1 MIDLSTSFNKGR
13 GNLEHNK
20 RNLPY
25 NLSNVDKNRSSNN
38 IALVD
43 EDIHKTFTKLFGP
56 AVREHDEK
64 ETRKDR
70 KIVDYYEYQKKQK
83 QKGSKAKKGQ
93 PKVLFKEFVIQF
105 GNRKT
110 LDEYGITDKLLIQ
123 MYTEY
128 VEDFKK
134 RNPNLYV
141 VGAYIHLDEK
151 TPHLHLDVVPC
162 SPCNRKMRLTNSF
175 DNALETQG
183 YNVKKQRTGYKNW
196 RDDEINSIEMIYKN
210 HGINRFV
217 VGNTNKHNSNS
228 HLDLDSK
235 YTTQVQNLVNEQSK
249 KVQESTEK
257 MQSFKVKKKVGAFK
271 SEEVDVVEKQVLD
284 DVVKENVL
292 VKTENVQ
299 LHNALA
305 VKERRITALEKVDLK
320 VENDQLKKSN
330 KTLDQ
335 QLVEEQKNHKITK
348 AQLIRAEKDSDK
360 NKKSN
365 KILKKL
371 LEYASKNDL
380 NVEDIGA
387 IKDKYGNY
395 ILSDEEYDLLIEIN
409 DQNEKERD

>member
-1 MIDLSTSFNKGR
+1 MISLSTSFNKGR

-25 NLSNVDKNRSSNN
+25 ELSNVDRNKSSRN
-38 IALVD
+38 ITLID
-43 EDIHKTFTKLFGP
+43 EDIHEAFTKLFGP

-83 QKGSKAKKGQ
+83 EKGSKAKKGQ
-93 PKVLFKEFVIQF
+93 PKTLFKEFVIQF

-110 LDEYGITDKLLIQ
+110 LDEYEISDKLMIQ

-128 VEDFKK
+128 VEDFIK
-134 RNPNLYV
+134 RNPNLHV

-162 SPCNRKMRLTNSF
+162 SPSNRKMSLTNSF

-183 YNVKKQRTGYKNW
+183 YNVKKQKTGYKNW
-196 RDDEINSIEMIYKN
+196 RNDEINTIEMIYKK
-210 HGINRFV
+210 HGINRLV
-217 VGNTNKHNSNS
+217 VGNINKHNSNS
-228 HLDLDSK
+228 HLDLDPK
-235 YTTQVQNLVNEQSK
+235 YTTQVQNLASEQTK
-249 KVQESTEK
+249 KVQESIEK
-257 MQSFKVKKKVGAFK
+257 MQPFEVKKSTFGPKIQVVENEVF
-271 SEEVDVVEKQVLD
+271 VDVL
-284 DVVKENVL
+284 KENTL
-292 VKTENVQ
+292 VKMENGQ

-305 VKERRITALEKVDLK
+305 DKNRQINALEKMDFK
-320 VENDQLKKSN
+320 VENDKLKSSNETLNQELENEKSKYN
-330 KTLDQ
+330 IAKT
-335 QLVEEQKNHKITK
+335 K
-348 AQLIRAEKDSDK
+348 LIEAKKDSDK

-371 LEYASKNDL
+371 LDYLNKNGL
-380 NVEDIGA
+380 STENIGGF
-387 IKDKYGNY
+387 KDKYDNY
-395 ILSDEEYDLLIEIN
+395 ILSDEEYDLLIEIA